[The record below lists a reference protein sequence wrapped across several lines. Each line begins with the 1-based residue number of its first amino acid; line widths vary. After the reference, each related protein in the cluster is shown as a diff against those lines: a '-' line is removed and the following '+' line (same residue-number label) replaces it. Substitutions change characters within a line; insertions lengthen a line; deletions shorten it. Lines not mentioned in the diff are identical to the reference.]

1 MKKATCMLL
10 VALFFLSLTGCGS
23 RDVKAEED
31 AIAKTEDANATS
43 GEINT
48 AAEEPEGEQKRII
61 GWSQESKA
69 MTEIMAFVEN
79 ITDEASPDY
88 VPPERRIALFD
99 SDGTLIGER
108 YPTYSDRSM
117 LLYRLLHDDAYNAS
131 PKDVAFAEA
140 TEKAIANHKALPVT
154 PRDTVEMCAKTFA
167 GCTLEEYKA
176 YIKEFM
182 KQPVPGFKGMTYGTR
197 FFVPMVELVRYLV
210 ENDFMVYICSGTERN
225 FLRAMTEDTLGDCI
239 PPYRVIGSTI
249 SFFATG
255 QNGTPGQSYIY
266 GPDDRVLI
274 DGEMTVKNM
283 NMNKVA
289 GIVNE
294 IGEAPVLV
302 FGNSYGDFSMAQY
315 ALQHGG
321 KAWMLLC
328 DDMERDYGDVD
339 EATSFA
345 ESCEKFGFGTV
356 SMRDE
361 FETIYDDDITM
372 EAPIALDPAA

>member
-10 VALFFLSLTGCGS
+10 VALFFLNLTGCGS

-31 AIAKTEDANATS
+31 AIAKTEEANATS
-43 GEINT
+43 SVIIT
-48 AAEEPEGEQKRII
+48 AAEETEGEQKRIS
-61 GWSQESKA
+61 GWSQDSTA
-69 MTEIMAFVEN
+69 MVEIIAFVEN

-88 VPPERRIALFD
+88 VPPDRRIALFD
-99 SDGTLIGER
+99 FDGTLIGER
-108 YPTYSDRSM
+108 YPACSDRCM
-117 LLYRLLHDDAYNAS
+117 LLYRLLHDNAYNAS
-131 PKDVAFAEA
+131 SKYVAFAEA

-249 SFFATG
+249 SFIATG
-255 QNGTPGQSYIY
+255 QNGTPGCSYIY
-266 GPDDRVLI
+266 GSDDRVLV
-274 DGEMTVKNM
+274 DGDMTAKNM
-283 NMNKVA
+283 NMNKIA
-289 GIVNE
+289 GIINE

-315 ALQHGG
+315 ALQNGG

-328 DDMERDYGDVD
+328 DDTERDYGDMD

-345 ESCEKFGFGTV
+345 ESCEKFGFGTI